1 MVEVKYNGKKYNI
14 QKKYLGNL
22 KGKDLQKQIKSIV
35 EKKDRPKTNTKSNT
49 KSKYVIQFT
58 KKYDQA
64 ITNKSFISKN
74 IISNTGIEKILNKG
88 RGAYYSSGSRPNQT
102 PSSWAYARLASVI
115 MNGPARKVD
124 KDIWLKYKK

>member
-1 MVEVKYNGKKYNI
+1 MVEVIYKGKKYNI

-22 KGKDLQKQIKSIV
+22 KGKELEKQIKSIV
-35 EKKDRPKTNTKSNT
+35 EKKDRPKTTAKNRR
-49 KSKYVIQFT
+49 SKFVIQFE
-58 KKYDQA
+58 KKYNQP

-102 PSSWAYARLASVI
+102 PSSWAFARLASVI

-124 KDIWLKYKK
+124 MDIWQKYKK